1 MDLQAQLILKD
12 GSLIEFKSRLS
23 EEGELAIMNHQFLE
37 LTDKY
42 KVKLK

>member
-23 EEGELAIMNHQFLE
+23 EEGEACYYESSVFRVD
-37 LTDKY
+37 T
-42 KVKLK
+42 